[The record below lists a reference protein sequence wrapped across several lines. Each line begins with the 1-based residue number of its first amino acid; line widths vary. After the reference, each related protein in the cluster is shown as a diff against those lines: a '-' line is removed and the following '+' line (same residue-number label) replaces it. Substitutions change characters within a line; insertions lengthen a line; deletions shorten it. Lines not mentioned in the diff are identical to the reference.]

1 MLPWVNVA
9 SRLKPIERDEP
20 ESESFQLICYKT
32 FCKRNSS
39 LDSITVQTKRIE
51 SFMKFLNCALIQIQN
66 MQCNLMATTTT
77 TTTTTTKHDLF
88 GKFCGGWNLP
98 RISSGGT
105 RGARKAARI

>member
-9 SRLKPIERDEP
+9 SRLKPIERDAP
-20 ESESFQLICYKT
+20 EGESFQLICYKT
-32 FCKRNSS
+32 FCKCKSS

-51 SFMKFLNCALIQIQN
+51 SFVKFLNCALIQIQN
-66 MQCNLMATTTT
+66 MQCNLMA
-77 TTTTTTKHDLF
+77 KHDLM